1 MGSSEMD
8 LRRCRDI
15 SSVMGLLASVTDPY
29 AGRKSQM
36 VVVLTAGIP
45 FLDGVVVSYQ
55 TYLDSVSPNL

>member
-1 MGSSEMD
+1 
-8 LRRCRDI
+8 
-15 SSVMGLLASVTDPY
+15 MGLLASVTDPY